1 MEEASCPLP
10 ALEAAFRDGREFLA
24 EPLRSKR
31 VWAAQPGLRSPRGLR
46 RSWCAKDR
54 SGALEAASWSPSLRA
69 DR

>member
-10 ALEAAFRDGREFLA
+10 ALEAAFRDGREFLV

-31 VWAAQPGLRSPRGLR
+31 VWAAQPGLRCPRGLR
-46 RSWCAKDR
+46 RSRCAKDPP
-54 SGALEAASWSPSLRA
+54 GALEALPWSPSLGA

>member
-10 ALEAAFRDGREFLA
+10 ALEAAFRDGREFLV

-31 VWAAQPGLRSPRGLR
+31 VWAAQPGLRCPRGLR
-46 RSWCAKDR
+46 RSRCAKDPP
-54 SGALEAASWSPSLRA
+54 GALEALSWSPSLGA